1 MFGGANIDGE
11 VKLYVNGHK
20 AARQISSWDVDRV
33 PTVDQQQDAFIRS
46 LTDSLSFVKILNSL
60 FKYLFT
66 LSIGIPL

>member
-11 VKLYVNGHK
+11 VKLYANGHK

-33 PTVDQQQDAFIRS
+33 PTIDQQQDAFIRS